1 MRQTDTLY
9 NDNMVTAQ
17 KRLTTLNMY
26 TTKNRT
32 KKMHQKTHRMTSNN
46 RQIHCLGGSTPIFH

>member
-32 KKMHQKTHRMTSNN
+32 PKNASKNSQDDIK
-46 RQIHCLGGSTPIFH
+46 Q